1 MEETR
6 LKSRVPA
13 FHKVNSIR
21 IREGVVDCVKGGR
34 RGAHVRPLWG
44 EISLLLLLNDIV
56 AEYESNLSHRSRLVF
71 VYAGG
76 TEHITRRDAAG
87 MNPR

>member
-13 FHKVNSIR
+13 FHKVNSIT

-34 RGAHVRPLWG
+34 RGAHVRPLWRG
-44 EISLLLLLNDIV
+44 FLYCFFSTILLPN
-56 AEYESNLSHRSRLVF
+56 
-71 VYAGG
+71 
-76 TEHITRRDAAG
+76 
-87 MNPR
+87 MNPISATARGWSLFTPVDPNTSPGVMLLA